1 MHAQVLN
8 TLFQDQKGVFPQRL
22 AQHPE
27 VYAACRARRAELM
40 RKFYGAVEE

>member
-1 MHAQVLN
+1 MCAQVLN
-8 TLFQDQKGVFPQRL
+8 TLFQDPEGIFPQRL

-40 RKFYGAVEE
+40 KKFYAVEE